1 MTNAL
6 VGDVYE
12 KIINDVVQTSTTDF
26 EESGVSSATL
36 QELQQEWQAKLS
48 QRGVAQMPWDPKPQ
62 PPPVPQQ
69 QPVNQQPLPPS
80 NNGVSQQSYQ
90 QYGGHPAHPSNG
102 GSRIKAE
109 PGTEQQY
116 NGLPNGGYPPN
127 PADTQGGLARAQH
140 LVQQQYGNAASASL
154 NAMQQRGGLALPG
167 QPKPPQGLQLPA
179 GTPQAA
185 QQQFQQQQQAAMAR
199 QQQQLH
205 QQQAQPR
212 IKVEGD
218 GSGQQQN
225 NYNHQQQQQQQQQQ
239 PRPSYGQ
246 TDGADDALEEW
257 RAQLA
262 ARRAVS
268 AEQTQEA
275 DRMMHEYVM
284 RVSDNLENGLM
295 VTLEEQPSHPKNK
308 KRRGASNKS
317 TNTITPSSST
327 AIPSIPQ
334 LDGAEDEENKLDI
347 KDEDDADAIN
357 SDLDDSDEDAG
368 GPMGDDDD
376 DLGDSILC
384 TYDKVQR
391 VKNKWKCTLKDGVMS
406 VGGKEWVFH
415 KGMGEFEW

>member
-1 MTNAL
+1 
-6 VGDVYE
+6 
-12 KIINDVVQTSTTDF
+12 
-26 EESGVSSATL
+26 
-36 QELQQEWQAKLS
+36 
-48 QRGVAQMPWDPKPQ
+48 MPPA
-62 PPPVPQQ
+62 
-69 QPVNQQPLPPS
+69 
-80 NNGVSQQSYQ
+80 NNGMPQQSYQ
-90 QYGGHPAHPSNG
+90 QYGGQQAHPSNG
-102 GSRIKAE
+102 GQRIKAE

-116 NGLPNGGYPPN
+116 NGLPNGGYAPN
-127 PADTQGGLARAQH
+127 PVDTQGGLARAQH

-167 QPKPPQGLQLPA
+167 QQSKPPQGLQLPA

-205 QQQAQPR
+205 QQQSQPR

-218 GSGQQQN
+218 GSTQQQN
-225 NYNHQQQQQQQQQQ
+225 SHNYQQQQQQQQ
-239 PRPSYGQ
+239 PPHPSYGQ
-246 TDGADDALEEW
+246 TDGADDALDEW

-262 ARRAVS
+262 ARRAIS
-268 AEQTQEA
+268 TEQTRQA
-275 DRMMHEYVM
+275 DRMMHEYAM

-295 VTLEEQPSHPKNK
+295 VTLEEQPSHPTNK
-308 KRRGASNKS
+308 KRRGVSQKATRAVASS
-317 TNTITPSSST
+317 PSSSAT
-327 AIPSIPQ
+327 APAIPQ
-334 LDGAEDEENKLDI
+334 LDGPDESDDKLAI